1 MATIGLRDIYYSKIT
16 RNQQTNK
23 WTYATPVR
31 MAKAISA
38 ELSIN
43 YATAA
48 LYADDALDD
57 EAKEFSSG
65 EIKLNINDLS
75 PQVQTD
81 LFGQTLGEDGIS
93 YANTADAAP
102 YVAVGFRARK
112 TGGKYRYIWLYRV
125 NFAPPAD
132 AFQTKGD
139 GIEYKTPEIT
149 GTITARE
156 DGNWKAD
163 YVGAE
168 TEDIAKAWFTA
179 VKEPADSTGT

>member
-1 MATIGLRDIYYSKIT
+1 MATIGLKDMFYAKSTK
-16 RNQQTNK
+16 NQQTNK
-23 WTYATPVR
+23 LTYETPTR

-43 YATAA
+43 YAMAA

-65 EIKLNINDLS
+65 ELKLNVNDLS
-75 PQVQTD
+75 PQVQAD

-102 YVAVGFRARK
+102 SVAVGFRARK
-112 TGGKYRYIWLYRV
+112 TGGQYRYIWLYSV
-125 NFAPPAD
+125 KFAPPAD

-168 TEDIAKAWFTA
+168 TDAIAKAWFTA
-179 VKEPADSTGT
+179 VKEPASSTDA